1 MFVAKHHYAVELTR
15 LGNEVYFLNPPK
27 YHKRN
32 FINVKEVPGYDG
44 LKIVDHGPYFPM
56 LLRFHIRSLYNFL
69 MKKYIAWLM
78 NKLNTDFDVV
88 WCFEPN
94 LYSNLDW
101 FKAKRKVYHPV
112 DELFYNFQLDP
123 GKSADIVISVTREIL
138 SKFENVNGKKLFI
151 NHGISREFQ
160 KATNNHWKK
169 KEDVTI
175 GYSGNLLRPDI
186 DFQTIKQ
193 CIRELPLAKFIF
205 WGNYK
210 MNASNLEGNETAEIS
225 DFIQFLQNSPNVE
238 LKGALAINDLVH
250 EYARADIFIICYDI
264 KKDQS
269 RGTNY
274 HKVMEFLST
283 GKVIV
288 ANNIT
293 TYQDCDLLRM
303 CTSRESN
310 QEFPVILKETI
321 RELQIH
327 NSEDMQI
334 KRKEFA
340 AQNSYQLH
348 VQTIVGELYKR
359 I

>member
-1 MFVAKHHYAVELTR
+1 
-15 LGNEVYFLNPPK
+15 
-27 YHKRN
+27 
-32 FINVKEVPGYDG
+32 
-44 LKIVDHGPYFPM
+44 
-56 LLRFHIRSLYNFL
+56 
-69 MKKYIAWLM
+69 
-78 NKLNTDFDVV
+78 
-88 WCFEPN
+88 
-94 LYSNLDW
+94 
-101 FKAKRKVYHPV
+101 
-112 DELFYNFQLDP
+112 
-123 GKSADIVISVTREIL
+123 
-138 SKFENVNGKKLFI
+138 
-151 NHGISREFQ
+151 
-160 KATNNHWKK
+160 
-169 KEDVTI
+169 
-175 GYSGNLLRPDI
+175 
-186 DFQTIKQ
+186 
-193 CIRELPLAKFIF
+193 
-205 WGNYK
+205 
-210 MNASNLEGNETAEIS
+210 
-225 DFIQFLQNSPNVE
+225 VE